1 MTIVRAAWAGTAVFG
16 VVTAAAVAI
25 DSLRPVA
32 AAVAVVLFVA
42 GVVVF
47 LMALLRAARRSRE
60 DELSIGGVFLLQ
72 GSAPSAIRRHLL
84 GSWVVQI
91 VIAFVGAGLR
101 PYTALAFGILA
112 PVYGIG
118 LAGLWGAT
126 HGEYGR
132 RRRVPSA

>member
-1 MTIVRAAWAGTAVFG
+1 MTIVRAAWIGTIAFAI
-16 VVTAAAVAI
+16 VTAAAVAV
-25 DSLRPVA
+25 DPLRPVA
-32 AAVAVVLFVA
+32 AAVGVILFVA
-42 GVVVF
+42 GVAVF
-47 LMALLRAARRSRE
+47 LVALVRAARRSRE
-60 DELSIGGVFLLQ
+60 DELSLGGVFLLQ
-72 GSAPSAIRRHLL
+72 GSAPPTVRRHLL

-132 RRRVPSA
+132 RRGVPSA